1 LELSSLFLIL
11 KRSPLSPA
19 ASLILWV
26 ITAVLGIAIG
36 IVMVIANP
44 LVIVRVGVLAN
55 LVIVK

>member
-1 LELSSLFLIL
+1 MIL